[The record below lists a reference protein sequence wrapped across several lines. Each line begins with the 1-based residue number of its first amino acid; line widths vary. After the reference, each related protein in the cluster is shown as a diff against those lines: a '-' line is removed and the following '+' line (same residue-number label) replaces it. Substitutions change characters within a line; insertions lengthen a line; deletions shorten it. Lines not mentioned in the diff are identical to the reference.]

1 MSAGPMATGGGGRRG
16 QAVQT
21 VAVLNLLTDLAFN
34 LLIFF
39 VVVASNETEQKG
51 RPQQVPSANKDKA
64 EQPKSQNVEIA
75 MTRTTASV
83 NGAEVSLDKLTAEL
97 TKLLAGKARPD
108 DRIVVVHSAKD
119 VPYSFWIQVTGK
131 IDKAG
136 GVITLQLDEEK
147 QVVVP

>member
-64 EQPKSQNVEIA
+64 EQPKSKNVEVA

-83 NGAEVSLDKLTAEL
+83 NGADVPLNQLTAKLTD
-97 TKLLAGKARPD
+97 LLKGAGRPE

-119 VPYSFWIQVTGK
+119 VPYRFWIQVTAK
-131 IDKAG
+131 IENAG
-136 GVITLQLDEEK
+136 GVITLQLDDEK